1 MQVHE
6 YDDKDKKRIVK
17 SKIRK
22 SNKDTNTNYYTAIAK
37 YIATILHRRYKDIH
51 RPRL

>member
-22 SNKDTNTNYYTAIAK
+22 SNEDTNTNYYSNSKI
-37 YIATILHRRYKDIH
+37 YRYN
-51 RPRL
+51 LA